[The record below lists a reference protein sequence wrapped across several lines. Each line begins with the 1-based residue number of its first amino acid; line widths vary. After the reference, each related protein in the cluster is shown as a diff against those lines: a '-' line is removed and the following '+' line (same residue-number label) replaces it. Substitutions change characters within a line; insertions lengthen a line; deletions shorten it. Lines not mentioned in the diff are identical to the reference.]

1 MEMELTEAQ
10 VSALKRA
17 ADITRARI
25 DYRYLLAL
33 VFIRSKLGAS
43 WEKLTG
49 DEPNLL
55 LNLSK
60 AVSDIAGN
68 DQSLKHMV
76 SYFDYGQFSGVRGAS
91 ETIEQLVKILDET
104 GFEGSSVM
112 GNAFEWLLRYYALTH
127 AKEGEAYTPRE
138 IVELLVRIANPVA
151 GETVYDPAM
160 GYGGFLIYSYMHA
173 IRNCAGCSTSVYGQE
188 LSAIANIIA
197 TMNMQVHGIKS
208 YSVYMDDTLLFPHTV
223 EGGQLKKFDVVLS
236 NPPWNLYGYD
246 ESVLKKGDLVK
257 ERFQYG
263 FTSLESADWA
273 WVQHSLASA
282 KQKGGRVGLVMDAEC
297 LSRHGTD
304 REIRSRIVDADLL
317 NAVILL
323 PERIFY
329 HTTSTSS
336 IMLFSASKTHN
347 GEVLFINATL
357 EKEPHREARRLNY
370 LSEENINRI
379 VRAYS
384 SFNDINGFAHVA
396 PLDEIRKKDYNINPS
411 SYVIPL
417 SDVEL

>member
-1 MEMELTEAQ
+1 MAMELTEAQ

-33 VFIRSKLGAS
+33 VFIKSKLGIS
-43 WEKLTG
+43 YEKLTG
-49 DEPNLL
+49 DEQNLL

-60 AVSDIAGN
+60 AVSEIAGS
-68 DQSLKHMV
+68 DHSLKHMV
-76 SYFDYGQFSGVRGAS
+76 NYFDYGQFSGVRGAL
-91 ETIEQLVKILDET
+91 ETIEQLLKVLDET
-104 GFEGSSVM
+104 GFDDPGSL
-112 GNAFEWLLRYYALTH
+112 GGAFEWLLRYYALTH
-127 AKEGEAYTPRE
+127 TKEGEAYTPRE
-138 IVELLVRIANPVA
+138 IVDLLVRIVNPVA
-151 GETVYDPAM
+151 GETIYDPAM

-173 IRNCAGCSTSVYGQE
+173 IKNCSGCSASVYGQE

-197 TMNMQVHGIKS
+197 IMNMQVHKIKN
-208 YSVYMDDTLLFPHTV
+208 YSAYMDDTLLFPHTV

-257 ERFQYG
+257 DRFQYG
-263 FTSLESADWA
+263 FTSLQSADWA
-273 WVQHSLASA
+273 WIQHSLAST
-282 KQKGGRVGLVMDAEC
+282 KQKDGRAGLVMDAEC
-297 LSRHGTD
+297 LSRQGND
-304 REIRSRIVDADLL
+304 RDIRSRVVDSDILD
-317 NAVILL
+317 AVILL

-329 HTTSTSS
+329 HTTSPSS
-336 IMLFSASKTHN
+336 IMLFKTSKTHT
-347 GEVLFINATL
+347 GEVIFINATL
-357 EKEPHREARRLNY
+357 EKEPHREAKRLNY

-384 SFNDINGFAHVA
+384 SFNDINGFAHVGSIN
-396 PLDEIRKKDYNINPS
+396 EISKKGYNINPS